1 MEFELTKSSTED
13 VSQLLSPLLQAHVTE
28 TGTILSRLF
37 FFFRGDSLFLLALT
51 EKLYPKGGFD
61 RGSTCS

>member
-28 TGTILSRLF
+28 TETILSRLF
-37 FFFRGDSLFLLALT
+37 FFFRGDSLFLLPLT